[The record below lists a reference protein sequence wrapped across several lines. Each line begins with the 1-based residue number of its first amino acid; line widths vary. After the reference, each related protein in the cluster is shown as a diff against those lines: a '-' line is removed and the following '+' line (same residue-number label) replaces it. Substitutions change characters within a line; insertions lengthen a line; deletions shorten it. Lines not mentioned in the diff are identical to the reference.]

1 MIKIKLGKI
10 SAIIKRKLIK
20 LIVYPVVT
28 YYYGTIFYF
37 SWFFWEN
44 LTRLKILN
52 IFFSFVQLMIC
63 NSKSA
68 WSYGVMDIFG
78 VMDILAWQKE
88 KQNSQR
94 RTQNTQEYLSCK
106 CLALLIY
113 YDDKWGCISKNTYW
127 KKLKHGHKKQRMLI

>member
-44 LTRLKILN
+44 LTRLNILN

-63 NSKSA
+63 NSQVSLKL
-68 WSYGVMDIFG
+68 WSYGHFG

-113 YDDKWGCISKNTYW
+113 YDDKWSCISKNTYW

>member
-1 MIKIKLGKI
+1 
-10 SAIIKRKLIK
+10 
-20 LIVYPVVT
+20 
-28 YYYGTIFYF
+28 
-37 SWFFWEN
+37 
-44 LTRLKILN
+44 
-52 IFFSFVQLMIC
+52 
-63 NSKSA
+63 
-68 WSYGVMDIFG
+68 MDIFG

-113 YDDKWGCISKNTYW
+113 YDDKWGCNSKNTSW